1 MTNINQITAVT
12 LRQFVDIH
20 IEYIIFEDK
29 FLTEQIIKNLMR
41 MIFYMPQIFS
51 SNDIRLIVKILMI
64 KINLGE
70 KSVSKLSYELLGL
83 IRKKWKIEDIYYGIF
98 NLLEE
103 KKNKML

>member
-1 MTNINQITAVT
+1 
-12 LRQFVDIH
+12 
-20 IEYIIFEDK
+20 
-29 FLTEQIIKNLMR
+29 MR

-83 IRKKWKIEDIYYGIF
+83 IRKKWKIEDI
-98 NLLEE
+98 
-103 KKNKML
+103 